1 MPHPLLPEPQ
11 PDEPFEHESDPNT
24 GFGFLHTSQP
34 APTPPEVSR
43 WDFNFDPKGVGFTRE
58 QFMAQ
63 ADDVLDK
70 WIVRI
75 QGEAVSTPVLANAL
89 LKVHCDNWHEL
100 MAVWFATALQRLAF
114 LSPPQSSHDRSFGL

>member
-11 PDEPFEHESDPNT
+11 PDPFEGD
-24 GFGFLHTSQP
+24 GFFPASQP
-34 APTPPEVSR
+34 APPPPPVGDR
-43 WDFNFDPKGVGFTRE
+43 FDFNFDPKGVGFTRE

-89 LKVHCDNWHEL
+89 LQVRCDNWHEL
-100 MAVWFATALQRLAF
+100 MAVWFGTALQRLAF
-114 LSPPQSSHDRSFGL
+114 LSPPQHPTTDRSFEL